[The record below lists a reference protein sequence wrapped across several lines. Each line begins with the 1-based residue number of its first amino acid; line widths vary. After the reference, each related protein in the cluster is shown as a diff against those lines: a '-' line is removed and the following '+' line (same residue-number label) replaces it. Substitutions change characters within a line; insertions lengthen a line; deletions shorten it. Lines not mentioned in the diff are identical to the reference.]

1 MRTEIYIDNYRLD
14 LTKDISAEFTYAID
28 EIQDFATR
36 NTSFSKTIV
45 LPGNDTNN
53 KLFGNIFE
61 FGNSNL
67 YNSAQPNVGYNFNA
81 TKSVPCIILV
91 DKIQIFKG
99 VLRMLEIII
108 DDRHIEYEVCV
119 FGELGGFI
127 NALGNNKLED
137 IDFGIADQTW
147 NVTNIANSW
156 DNISGT
162 GVYYPLIDN
171 GGVSVTAGATY
182 KVDFSFD
189 AFRPALF
196 VKQYL
201 TKILDGSGYTYDFPL
216 LSTALMNRLVI
227 PNNQKTLTKSS
238 TTAFKASVT
247 DVTYTS
253 ASAVQFTGITFGSF
267 SLNAGTDLIT
277 YGGGSAITTNI
288 SLMISGQ
295 INSIDPNNTFV
306 NFEFMK
312 GATLLAVEV
321 INASFT
327 PYFFNVNLSV
337 SNVVINP
344 SDVLAVNIVT
354 SGLPPNYRLYGDDL
368 KIETTTP
375 TDVVLNYG
383 DSIVINDTIPK
394 GIFQKDFFAS
404 IVKMFNLY
412 VYEDKLVEKKLIIK
426 PFIDFYDGTR
436 IDWTDKVDR
445 GSVIR
450 LKPMS
455 EFTARYYD
463 YKYKQDND
471 FYAENYRKKYNEGY
485 GDLIYDSENEF
496 VKEVDSTELIF
507 ASTILYQLTGTDKIY
522 STIYK
527 LSNENTKED
536 KMDSVI
542 RILQAKKITGRNTWA
557 IKNGATTLA
566 SYTAYGYAGH
576 VDDPFNPLADINWGA
591 TKEVFY
597 NASAVTAANL
607 FNGYWSEYIAEITD
621 KDSKL
626 LTCSLKLNEVDIYNL
641 DFSKLIYIDGSLWRL
656 NKVLDYN
663 PMDFNVTKVELLK
676 VIELTYV

>member
-1 MRTEIYIDNYRLD
+1 MRTEIYIDGYQLD

-28 EIQDFATR
+28 EVQDFSTR
-36 NTSFSKTIV
+36 NTSFSKTII
-45 LPGNDTNN
+45 LPGNDNNN
-53 KLFGNIFE
+53 KLFGNVFE
-61 FGNSNL
+61 FGLQNQ
-67 YNSAQPNVGYNFNA
+67 YNPGEPNVGYNFNA

-99 VLRMLEIII
+99 VLRLLEIII
-108 DDRHIEYEVCV
+108 DGKSIEYEVAV

-127 NALGNNKLED
+127 TALGNKKLED
-137 IDFGIADQTW
+137 IDFGIADTAW
-147 NVTNIANSW
+147 TASNISSSW

-162 GVYYPLIDN
+162 GVYFPLIDY
-171 GGVSVTAGATY
+171 GAESTN

-189 AFRPALF
+189 AFRPALY

-201 TKILDGSGYTYDFPL
+201 EKIIAGSGYTWDFPL
-216 LSTALMNRLVI
+216 LTTALMNRLVI
-227 PNNQKTLTKSS
+227 PNNQKQLFKNSQ
-238 TTAFKASVT
+238 TALKGSVK

-253 ASAVQFTGITFGSF
+253 ANQVQFNAASLGSF
-267 SLNAGTDLIT
+267 TLNFANDTFT
-277 YGGGSAITTNI
+277 YGGASAITTNI
-288 SLMISGQ
+288 SFMISGQ
-295 INSIDPNNTFV
+295 INNVDPALPYVYFDFLKSGSLISTQSIYVT
-306 NFEFMK
+306 
-312 GATLLAVEV
+312 T
-321 INASFT
+321 T
-327 PYFFNVNLSV
+327 PYYFTVNLSV
-337 SNVVINP
+337 SNVTINP
-344 SDVLAVNIVT
+344 SDTLTAYVST
-354 SGLPPNYRLYGDDL
+354 SSTDYRLYGDDL
-368 KIETTTP
+368 KVETTNP
-375 TDVVLNYG
+375 TQVQLNYG

-412 VYEDKLVEKKLIIK
+412 VYEDKLIEKKLIIK
-426 PFIDFYDGTR
+426 PFIDFYDGTK

-445 GSVIR
+445 GSVIK

-485 GDLIYDSENEF
+485 GDYVYDSENEF
-496 VKEVDSTELIF
+496 VKEVDTTELIF
-507 ASTILYQLTGTDKIY
+507 AGTVLTQFNGTDKIY
-522 STIYK
+522 SAIYK
-527 LSNENTKED
+527 LSNSNAAED

-542 RILQAKKITGRNTWA
+542 RILQAKKVTGRASWS
-557 IKNGATTLA
+557 IKNGATTVA

-576 VDDPFNPLADINWGA
+576 VDDPLNPVNDINWGSP
-591 TKEVFY
+591 KELYF
-597 NASAVTAANL
+597 NTSAYTAANL

-663 PMDFNVTKVELLK
+663 PMDFNTTKVELLK

>member
-1 MRTEIYIDNYRLD
+1 MRTEVYIDNNRLD
-14 LTKDISAEFTYAID
+14 LTAEISAEFTYAID

-36 NTSFSKTIV
+36 NTSFSKTII
-45 LPGNDTNN
+45 LPGNDNNN

-67 YNSAQPNVGYNFNA
+67 YNPAIPNVGYNFNA

-99 VLRMLEIII
+99 VLRLLEIII
-108 DDRHIEYEVCV
+108 DGKHIEYEVAV

-127 NALGNNKLED
+127 NALGNKKLED

-156 DNISGT
+156 DNISGS
-162 GVYYPLIDN
+162 GVYYPLIDYGN
-171 GGVSVTAGATY
+171 ESTN

-189 AFRPALF
+189 AFRPALY
-196 VKQYL
+196 VKEYL
-201 TKILDGSGYTYDFPL
+201 ENIISDSGYTWDFPL
-216 LSTALMNRLVI
+216 LSTALMQRLVI
-227 PNNQKTLTKSS
+227 PNNQKGITKNTSDALVATAKTKNYTS
-238 TTAFKASVT
+238 AAGNVEFDVSNAGNFTVTGSGSDFTYNSGTAFAGSIILNVSGILNAISPSSDFTVQLRKNGTPISI
-247 DVTYTS
+247 VTYTLPGS
-253 ASAVQFTGITFGSF
+253 GYNFNAILNVASIT
-267 SLNAGTDLIT
+267 LVNTDTLDVDLIGNFSDLDIEQGYFNIISDNPT
-277 YGGGSAITTNI
+277 QTT
-288 SLMISGQ
+288 
-295 INSIDPNNTFV
+295 V
-306 NFEFMK
+306 
-312 GATLLAVEV
+312 
-321 INASFT
+321 
-327 PYFFNVNLSV
+327 
-337 SNVVINP
+337 
-344 SDVLAVNIVT
+344 
-354 SGLPPNYRLYGDDL
+354 
-368 KIETTTP
+368 
-375 TDVVLNYG
+375 NYG
-383 DSIVINDTIPK
+383 ESIVINDTIPK

-426 PFIDFYDGTR
+426 PFIDFYDGSQ
-436 IDWTDKVDR
+436 IDWTNKVDR
-445 GSVIR
+445 GSVLR

-485 GDLIYDSENEF
+485 GDFIYDSENEF

-507 ASTILYQLTGTDKIY
+507 AATVLTQYTGTDKIY

-527 LSNENTKED
+527 KSNANASED

-542 RILQAKKITGRNTWA
+542 RILQAKKVTGMTTWA

-576 VDDPFNPLADINWGA
+576 VNDPINPTDDISWGSP
-591 TKEVFY
+591 KELFFTTSSY
-597 NASAVTAANL
+597 TAANL

-626 LTCSLKLNEVDIYNL
+626 LTCSVKLNEIDIYNL

-676 VIELTYV
+676 VIELNYI

>member
-14 LTKDISAEFTYAID
+14 LTKNISAEFTYAID

-61 FGNSNL
+61 FGNANL
-67 YNSAQPNVGYNFNA
+67 YNEGQPNVGYNFNA

-108 DDRHIEYEVCV
+108 DDRSIDYEVCV

-127 NALGNNKLED
+127 NALGNSKLED
-137 IDFGIADQTW
+137 IDFGIADTTW
-147 NVTNIANSW
+147 NYTNIQNSW

-162 GVYYPLIDN
+162 GVYFPLIDY
-171 GGVSVTAGATY
+171 GVESTN

-189 AFRPALF
+189 AFRPALY
-196 VKQYL
+196 VKEYL

-227 PNNQKTLTKSS
+227 PHNQKTLTKSTALNLLATAKVKNYINAAGNVEFDILNAGNFTITGS
-238 TTAFKASVT
+238 GSDFTYNSATAFSGSITLNISGVINAISPTSDFTIQLRKNGTPISG
-247 DVTYTS
+247 VTYTTPGNNYN
-253 ASAVQFTGITFGSF
+253 F
-267 SLNAGTDLIT
+267 NAD
-277 YGGGSAITTNI
+277 
-288 SLMISGQ
+288 
-295 INSIDPNNTFV
+295 
-306 NFEFMK
+306 
-312 GATLLAVEV
+312 
-321 INASFT
+321 
-327 PYFFNVNLSV
+327 LSV
-337 SNVVINP
+337 ALVTLVSTDTLDVDLVGNFSDLDIESGNFSVISSNP
-344 SDVLAVNIVT
+344 TEVT
-354 SGLPPNYRLYGDDL
+354 
-368 KIETTTP
+368 
-375 TDVVLNYG
+375 VNYG
-383 DSIVINDTIPK
+383 DSIVINNTIPK
-394 GIFQKDFFAS
+394 GVFQKDFFAS

-426 PFIDFYDGTR
+426 PFIDFYDGSQV
-436 IDWTDKVDR
+436 DWTDKVDR
-445 GSVIR
+445 GSVMR

-471 FYAENYRKKYNEGY
+471 FYAENYRKKFNEGY
-485 GDLIYDSENEF
+485 GDFIYDSENEF
-496 VKEVDSTELIF
+496 VKEVDATEIIF
-507 ASTILYQLTGTDKIY
+507 AGTVLYRKTGTDKIY
-522 STIYK
+522 SAIYK

-542 RILQAKKITGRNTWA
+542 RILQAKKVTGITTWS
-557 IKNGATTLA
+557 ILNGVGGSVIA
-566 SYTAYGYAGH
+566 SYSDYGYAGH
-576 VDDPFNPLADINWGA
+576 LDDPYNPQADINWGV
-591 TKEVFY
+591 TKEVYY
-597 NASAVTAANL
+597 NPTSVTAANL

-676 VIELTYV
+676 VIELNYI

>member
-1 MRTEIYIDNYRLD
+1 MRTEIYIDGYELD
-14 LTKDISAEFTYAID
+14 LTKNISAEFTYAID

-45 LPGNDTNN
+45 LPGNDNNN

-61 FGNSNL
+61 FGVSNA
-67 YNSAQPNVGYNFNA
+67 YNSAEPNVGYNFNA

-108 DDRHIEYEVCV
+108 DGKSIEYEVVV

-137 IDFGIADQTW
+137 IDFGIADTAW
-147 NVTNIANSW
+147 TYTNIANSW

-162 GVYYPLIDN
+162 GVYFPLIDYGN
-171 GGVSVTAGATY
+171 ESTN

-189 AFRPALF
+189 AFRPALY

-227 PNNQKTLTKSS
+227 PNNQKGITKS
-238 TTAFKASVT
+238 TTDALVATAKTKNYTSAAGNVEFDVSNAGNFTVT
-247 DVTYTS
+247 GSGSDFTYNSGTSFAGSIILNVSGTINAISPSSDFTVQLRKNGTPISIVTYTLPGNGYNFNAILNV
-253 ASAVQFTGITFGSF
+253 AS
-267 SLNAGTDLIT
+267 
-277 YGGGSAITTNI
+277 I
-288 SLMISGQ
+288 SLVNTDTLDVDLVGNFSDLDIEQGYFNIIS
-295 INSIDPNNTFV
+295 
-306 NFEFMK
+306 
-312 GATLLAVEV
+312 
-321 INASFT
+321 
-327 PYFFNVNLSV
+327 
-337 SNVVINP
+337 SNP
-344 SDVLAVNIVT
+344 TDTAVN
-354 SGLPPNYRLYGDDL
+354 YG
-368 KIETTTP
+368 E
-375 TDVVLNYG
+375 N
-383 DSIVINDTIPK
+383 IVINDTIPK

-426 PFIDFYDGTR
+426 PFIDFYDGTK
-436 IDWTDKVDR
+436 IDWTDKIDR
-445 GSVIR
+445 SSVMRI
-450 LKPMS
+450 KPMS

-463 YKYKQDND
+463 YKYKPDND
-471 FYAENYRKKYNEGY
+471 FYAENYRKKFNEGY
-485 GDLIYDSENEF
+485 GDFIFDSENEF
-496 VKEVDSTELIF
+496 VKEVDATELIF
-507 ASTILYQLTGTDKIY
+507 AGTVLTQYTGTDKIY

-527 LSNENTKED
+527 LSNSNSAED
-536 KMDSVI
+536 RMDSVI
-542 RILQAKKITGRNTWA
+542 RILQAKKVTGRATWA
-557 IKNGATTLA
+557 LTNGLGGSTLA

-576 VDDPFNPLADINWGA
+576 VNDPLNPTDDINWGSP
-591 TKEVFY
+591 KELYFTTTSY
-597 NASAVTAANL
+597 TTANL

-626 LTCSLKLNEVDIYNL
+626 LTCSLKLNEVDVYNL

-663 PMDFNVTKVELLK
+663 PMDFNTTKVELLK

>member
-1 MRTEIYIDNYRLD
+1 
-14 LTKDISAEFTYAID
+14 
-28 EIQDFATR
+28 
-36 NTSFSKTIV
+36 
-45 LPGNDTNN
+45 
-53 KLFGNIFE
+53 
-61 FGNSNL
+61 
-67 YNSAQPNVGYNFNA
+67 
-81 TKSVPCIILV
+81 LV

-99 VLRMLEIII
+99 VLRLLEIII
-108 DDRHIEYEVCV
+108 DDRSIEYEVAV

-147 NVTNIANSW
+147 NATTIANSW

-171 GGVSVTAGATY
+171 GNVSTN
-182 KVDFSFD
+182 KIDFSFD

-216 LSTALMNRLVI
+216 LSTSLMNRLVI
-227 PNNQKTLTKSS
+227 PHNQKTLTKNA
-238 TTAFKASVT
+238 TTQFIATPNNTNYAIASKVEFTASQLGPFLVNVGNNTFTYNSATTTTINFQVVVSGAIIDPNTTFFNIALRKNGVDIASQSYVPNTFDYIFTADLSVNNISVSNTDFFDIFVISDAGGGLGYDITGDTILVGT
-247 DVTYTS
+247 DVTS
-253 ASAVQFTGITFGSF
+253 QV
-267 SLNAGTDLIT
+267 D
-277 YGGGSAITTNI
+277 I
-288 SLMISGQ
+288 S
-295 INSIDPNNTFV
+295 
-306 NFEFMK
+306 
-312 GATLLAVEV
+312 
-321 INASFT
+321 
-327 PYFFNVNLSV
+327 
-337 SNVVINP
+337 
-344 SDVLAVNIVT
+344 
-354 SGLPPNYRLYGDDL
+354 YGD
-368 KIETTTP
+368 T
-375 TDVVLNYG
+375 
-383 DSIVINDTIPK
+383 IVINDTIPK

-412 VYEDKLVEKKLIIK
+412 VYEDRLVEKKLIIK
-426 PFIDFYDGTR
+426 PFIDFYDGSQ
-436 IDWTDKVDR
+436 IDWTGKVDR

-485 GDLIYDSENEF
+485 GDFIYDSENEF

-507 ASTILYQLTGTDKIY
+507 ASTILYQLTATDKIY

-542 RILQAKKITGRNTWA
+542 RILQAKKVTGMTSW
-557 IKNGATTLA
+557 KLTHPSGHDT
-566 SYTAYGYAGH
+566 YTAYGYAGH
-576 VDDPFNPLADINWGA
+576 VDDPLNPTNDINWGA
-591 TKEVFY
+591 PKELFFTTSSY
-597 NASAVTAANL
+597 TAANL

-676 VIELTYV
+676 VIELTYI

>member
-1 MRTEIYIDNYRLD
+1 MRTEVYIDNNRLD
-14 LTKDISAEFTYAID
+14 LTAEISAEFTYAID

-36 NTSFSKTIV
+36 NTSFSKTII
-45 LPGNDTNN
+45 LPGNDNNN

-67 YNSAQPNVGYNFNA
+67 YNPAIPNVGYNFNA

-99 VLRMLEIII
+99 VLRLLEIII
-108 DDRHIEYEVCV
+108 DGKHIEYEVAV

-127 NALGNNKLED
+127 NALGNKKLED

-156 DNISGT
+156 DNISGS
-162 GVYYPLIDN
+162 GVYYPLIDYGN
-171 GGVSVTAGATY
+171 ESTN

-189 AFRPALF
+189 AFRPALY
-196 VKQYL
+196 VKEYL
-201 TKILDGSGYTYDFPL
+201 ENIISDSGYTWDFPL
-216 LSTALMNRLVI
+216 LSTALMQRLVI
-227 PNNQKTLTKSS
+227 PNNQKGITKNTSDALVATAKTKNYTS
-238 TTAFKASVT
+238 AADNVEFDVSNAGNFTVTGSGSDFTYNSGTAFAGSIILNVSGILNAISPSSDFTVQLRKNGTPISI
-247 DVTYTS
+247 VTYTLPGS
-253 ASAVQFTGITFGSF
+253 GYNFNAILNVASIT
-267 SLNAGTDLIT
+267 LVNTDTLDVDLIGNFSDLDIEQGYFNIISDNPT
-277 YGGGSAITTNI
+277 QTT
-288 SLMISGQ
+288 
-295 INSIDPNNTFV
+295 V
-306 NFEFMK
+306 
-312 GATLLAVEV
+312 
-321 INASFT
+321 
-327 PYFFNVNLSV
+327 
-337 SNVVINP
+337 
-344 SDVLAVNIVT
+344 
-354 SGLPPNYRLYGDDL
+354 
-368 KIETTTP
+368 
-375 TDVVLNYG
+375 NYG
-383 DSIVINDTIPK
+383 ESIVINDTIPK

-426 PFIDFYDGTR
+426 PFIDFYDGSQ
-436 IDWTDKVDR
+436 IDWTNKVDR
-445 GSVIR
+445 GSVLR

-485 GDLIYDSENEF
+485 GDFIYDSENEF

-507 ASTILYQLTGTDKIY
+507 AATVLTQYTGTDKIY

-527 LSNENTKED
+527 KSNANASED

-542 RILQAKKITGRNTWA
+542 RILQAKKVTGMTTWA

-576 VDDPFNPLADINWGA
+576 VNDPINPTDDISWGA
-591 TKEVFY
+591 PKELFFTTSSY
-597 NASAVTAANL
+597 TAANL

-626 LTCSLKLNEVDIYNL
+626 LTCSVKLNEIDIYNL
-641 DFSKLIYIDGSLWRL
+641 DFSKLIFIDGSLWRL

>member
-14 LTKDISAEFTYAID
+14 LTKEISAEFTYAID

-61 FGNSNL
+61 FGNSNI
-67 YNSAQPNVGYNFNA
+67 YNSAEPNVGYNFNA

-171 GGVSVTAGATY
+171 GNVSTN

-189 AFRPALF
+189 AFRPALY
-196 VKQYL
+196 VKEYL

-227 PNNQKTLTKSS
+227 PNNQKTLTKNA
-238 TTAFKASVT
+238 TTQFIATPNNANYPIASKVAFTASPLGPFIVNFANNT
-247 DVTYTS
+247 FTYNS
-253 ASAVQFTGITFGSF
+253 ATTTTINFQVVVSG
-267 SLNAGTDLIT
+267 
-277 YGGGSAITTNI
+277 AI
-288 SLMISGQ
+288 
-295 INSIDPNNTFV
+295 IDPNTTFFDIALRKNGVNIASQGYVPNTFDY
-306 NFEFMK
+306 
-312 GATLLAVEV
+312 
-321 INASFT
+321 IFT
-327 PYFFNVNLSV
+327 ADLSV
-337 SNVVINP
+337 NNISVTNTDVFDIFVI
-344 SDVLAVNIVT
+344 SDAG
-354 SGLPPNYRLYGDDL
+354 SGFGYDITGDTILVGTDVISQVDISYGD
-368 KIETTTP
+368 T
-375 TDVVLNYG
+375 
-383 DSIVINDTIPK
+383 IVINDTIPK

-426 PFIDFYDGTR
+426 PFIDFYDGSQ
-436 IDWTDKVDR
+436 IDWTGKVDR

-471 FYAENYRKKYNEGY
+471 FYAENYLKKYNEGY
-485 GDLIYDSENEF
+485 GDFIYDSENDF
-496 VKEVDSTELIF
+496 VKEVDATEIIF
-507 ASTILYQLTGTDKIY
+507 AGTVLTQFTGTDKIY
-522 STIYK
+522 SSIYK
-527 LSNENTKED
+527 KSNANASED

-542 RILQAKKITGRNTWA
+542 RILQAKKVTGRSTWA

-576 VDDPFNPLADINWGA
+576 VNDPINPTDDINWGA
-591 TKEVFY
+591 PKELFFTTSSY
-597 NASAVTAANL
+597 TAANL

>member
-1 MRTEIYIDNYRLD
+1 MRTEIYIDNYQLD
-14 LTKDISAEFTYAID
+14 LTTDISAEFTYAID

-53 KLFGNIFE
+53 KLFGNIFD
-61 FGNSNL
+61 FGVSNQD
-67 YNSAQPNVGYNFNA
+67 NPAEPNVGYNFNA

-91 DKIQIFKG
+91 DNIQIFKG
-99 VLRMLEIII
+99 VLRMLEILI
-108 DDRHIEYEVCV
+108 DGKKIEYEVCV

-137 IDFGIADQTW
+137 INFGIADQTW
-147 NVTNIANSW
+147 NAATIATSW

-171 GGVSVTAGATY
+171 GGVSVTPGGSY

-201 TKILDGSGYTYDFPL
+201 TKILDGSGYTYEFPL

-227 PNNQKTLTKSS
+227 PNNQKTLTKNATTQFIATPNNANYPIASKVAFTASQLGPFLVNVSNNTFTYNSATTTTINLQVVVSGAIIDPGTTFFDIALRKNGVNISS
-238 TTAFKASVT
+238 QGYVPNTFDYIFTADLSANNISVT
-247 DVTYTS
+247 NTDFFDIFVISDAGNGFGYDI
-253 ASAVQFTGITFGSF
+253 TGDTI
-267 SLNAGTDLIT
+267 LVGTDLIQQV
-277 YGGGSAITTNI
+277 NI
-288 SLMISGQ
+288 S
-295 INSIDPNNTFV
+295 
-306 NFEFMK
+306 
-312 GATLLAVEV
+312 
-321 INASFT
+321 
-327 PYFFNVNLSV
+327 
-337 SNVVINP
+337 
-344 SDVLAVNIVT
+344 
-354 SGLPPNYRLYGDDL
+354 
-368 KIETTTP
+368 
-375 TDVVLNYG
+375 YG

-394 GIFQKDFFAS
+394 GVFQKDFFAS

-463 YKYKQDND
+463 YKYKSDND

-485 GDLIYDSENEF
+485 GDLIHDSENEF

-542 RILQAKKITGRNTWA
+542 RILQAKKITGR
-557 IKNGATTLA
+557 A
-566 SYTAYGYAGH
+566 SWKLNHPSGHDTYTAYGYAGH
-576 VDDPFNPLADINWGA
+576 LDDPFNPQADINWGA

-597 NASAVTAANL
+597 SASAVTAANL
-607 FNGYWSEYIAEITD
+607 FAGYWSEYIAEITD

-626 LTCSLKLNEVDIYNL
+626 LTCSLKLNEIDIYNL
-641 DFSKLIYIDGSLWRL
+641 DFSKLIHIDGSLWRL
-656 NKVLDYN
+656 NKVIDYN
-663 PMDFNVTKVELLK
+663 PMDFNTTKVELLK
-676 VIELTYV
+676 VIELNYI

>member
-14 LTKDISAEFTYAID
+14 LTKEISAEFTYAID

-61 FGNSNL
+61 FGNSNI
-67 YNSAQPNVGYNFNA
+67 YNSAEPNVGYNFNA

-171 GGVSVTAGATY
+171 GNVSTN

-189 AFRPALF
+189 AFRPALY
-196 VKQYL
+196 VKEYL

-227 PNNQKTLTKSS
+227 PNNQKTLTKNA
-238 TTAFKASVT
+238 TTQFIATPNNANYPIASKVAFTASPLGPFIVNFANNT
-247 DVTYTS
+247 FTYNS
-253 ASAVQFTGITFGSF
+253 ATTTTINFQVVVSG
-267 SLNAGTDLIT
+267 
-277 YGGGSAITTNI
+277 AI
-288 SLMISGQ
+288 
-295 INSIDPNNTFV
+295 IDPNTTFFDIALRKNGVNIASQGYVPNTFDY
-306 NFEFMK
+306 
-312 GATLLAVEV
+312 
-321 INASFT
+321 IFT
-327 PYFFNVNLSV
+327 ADLSV
-337 SNVVINP
+337 NNISVTNTDVFDIFVI
-344 SDVLAVNIVT
+344 SDAG
-354 SGLPPNYRLYGDDL
+354 SGFGYDITGDTILVGTDVISQVDISYGD
-368 KIETTTP
+368 T
-375 TDVVLNYG
+375 
-383 DSIVINDTIPK
+383 IVINDTIPK

-426 PFIDFYDGTR
+426 PFIDFYDGSQ
-436 IDWTDKVDR
+436 IDWTGKVDR

-471 FYAENYRKKYNEGY
+471 FYAENYLKKYNEGY
-485 GDLIYDSENEF
+485 GDFIYDSENDF
-496 VKEVDSTELIF
+496 VKEVNATEIIF
-507 ASTILYQLTGTDKIY
+507 AGTVLTQFTGTDKIY
-522 STIYK
+522 SSIYK
-527 LSNENTKED
+527 KSNANASED

-542 RILQAKKITGRNTWA
+542 RILQAKKVTGRSTWA

-576 VDDPFNPLADINWGA
+576 VNDPINPTDDINWGA
-591 TKEVFY
+591 PKELFFTTSSY
-597 NASAVTAANL
+597 TAANL

>member
-1 MRTEIYIDNYRLD
+1 MRTEIYIDGNELD
-14 LTKDISAEFTYAID
+14 LTKNISAEFTYAID

-36 NTSFSKTIV
+36 NTSFSKTII
-45 LPGNDTNN
+45 LPGNDNNN

-61 FGNSNL
+61 FGLSNT
-67 YNSAQPNVGYNFNA
+67 YNPAEPNVGYNFNA

-99 VLRMLEIII
+99 VLRLLEIII
-108 DDRHIEYEVCV
+108 DGKSIEYEVAV

-127 NALGNNKLED
+127 TALGNKKLED
-137 IDFGIADQTW
+137 IDFGIADTAW
-147 NVTNIANSW
+147 TYTNIANSW

-162 GVYYPLIDN
+162 GVYFPLIDYGN
-171 GGVSVTAGATY
+171 ESTN

-189 AFRPALF
+189 AFRPALY

-216 LSTALMNRLVI
+216 LSTSLMNRLVI
-227 PNNQKTLTKSS
+227 PHNQKEITKSTS
-238 TTAFKASVT
+238 NAFYANVETRNYTTGDAIRFTVTTLGNFTANGTNSVFT
-247 DVTYTS
+247 YNSATPLVGSITLQIAGTINTISPTSDFTLQLRLNTFTILNIVTYTLPGDNYAFNTTLS
-253 ASAVQFTGITFGSF
+253 VPNITLNQNDFLTVDMVANLGSVDMSSGPF
-267 SLNAGTDLIT
+267 IIT
-277 YGGGSAITTNI
+277 SNNPTEV
-288 SLMISGQ
+288 Q
-295 INSIDPNNTFV
+295 IN
-306 NFEFMK
+306 
-312 GATLLAVEV
+312 
-321 INASFT
+321 
-327 PYFFNVNLSV
+327 
-337 SNVVINP
+337 
-344 SDVLAVNIVT
+344 
-354 SGLPPNYRLYGDDL
+354 YG
-368 KIETTTP
+368 E
-375 TDVVLNYG
+375 
-383 DSIVINDTIPK
+383 SIVINNTIPK

-426 PFIDFYDGTR
+426 PFIDFYDGTK

-445 GSVIR
+445 GSVLRI
-450 LKPMS
+450 KPMS

-463 YKYKQDND
+463 YKYKPDND

-485 GDLIYDSENEF
+485 GDFIFDSENEF
-496 VKEVDSTELIF
+496 VKELDSTELIF
-507 ASTILYQLTGTDKIY
+507 AGTVLTQATGTDKIY

-527 LSNENTKED
+527 KSNANAAED

-542 RILQAKKITGRNTWA
+542 RILLAKKVSSVTSWA
-557 IKNGATTLA
+557 MKNGATTLA
-566 SYTAYGYAGH
+566 SYTSYGYAGH
-576 VDDPFNPLADINWGA
+576 VDDPKNPQEDISWGSPRELFFS
-591 TKEVFY
+591 T
-597 NASAVTAANL
+597 ASYTAANL

-663 PMDFNVTKVELLK
+663 PMDFNTTKVELLK

>member
-1 MRTEIYIDNYRLD
+1 MRTEIYIDNYQLD
-14 LTKDISAEFTYAID
+14 LTADISAEFTYAID

-53 KLFGNIFE
+53 KLFGNIFD
-61 FGNSNL
+61 FGNSNA
-67 YNSAQPNVGYNFNA
+67 YNSAEPNVGYNFNA
-81 TKSVPCIILV
+81 TISVPCIILV

-99 VLRMLEIII
+99 VLRMLEILI
-108 DDRHIEYEVCV
+108 DGKKIEYEVCV

-137 IDFGIADQTW
+137 LNFGIADQTW
-147 NVTNIANSW
+147 NAATIATSW

-162 GVYYPLIDN
+162 GVYFPLIDN
-171 GGVSVTAGATY
+171 GGVSVTAGASY

-201 TKILDGSGYTYDFPL
+201 TKILDGSGYTYEFPL

-227 PNNQKTLTKSS
+227 PNNQKTLTKNATTQFIATPNNANYPIASKVAFTATQLGPFLVNFANNTFTYNSATTTTINLQVVVSGAIIDPGTTFFDIALRKNGVNISS
-238 TTAFKASVT
+238 QGYVPNTFDYIFTADLSANNISVT
-247 DVTYTS
+247 NTDFFDIFVISDAGAGFGYDI
-253 ASAVQFTGITFGSF
+253 TGDTI
-267 SLNAGTDLIT
+267 LVGTDLIEQV
-277 YGGGSAITTNI
+277 NI
-288 SLMISGQ
+288 S
-295 INSIDPNNTFV
+295 
-306 NFEFMK
+306 
-312 GATLLAVEV
+312 
-321 INASFT
+321 
-327 PYFFNVNLSV
+327 
-337 SNVVINP
+337 
-344 SDVLAVNIVT
+344 
-354 SGLPPNYRLYGDDL
+354 YGD
-368 KIETTTP
+368 T
-375 TDVVLNYG
+375 
-383 DSIVINDTIPK
+383 IVINDTIPK
-394 GIFQKDFFAS
+394 GVFQKDFFAS

-436 IDWTDKVDR
+436 IDFTDKVDR

-496 VKEVDSTELIF
+496 VKEKDSTELIF
-507 ASTILYQLTGTDKIY
+507 ASTILYQFTGTDKIY

-527 LSNENTKED
+527 LSNSNNAED

-542 RILQAKKITGRNTWA
+542 RILQAKKITGR
-557 IKNGATTLA
+557 A
-566 SYTAYGYAGH
+566 SWKLNHTSGHDTYTAYGYAGH
-576 VDDPFNPLADINWGA
+576 LDDPFNPQADINWGA

-597 NASAVTAANL
+597 NASVVTAANL
-607 FNGYWSEYIAEITD
+607 FAGYWSEYIAEITD

-626 LTCSLKLNEVDIYNL
+626 LTCSLKLNEIDIYNL
-641 DFSKLIYIDGSLWRL
+641 DFSKLIHIDGSLWRL

-663 PMDFNVTKVELLK
+663 PMDFNTTKVELLK
-676 VIELTYV
+676 VIELNYI

>member
-1 MRTEIYIDNYRLD
+1 MRTEVYIDNYRLD
-14 LTKDISAEFTYAID
+14 LTKEISAEFTYAID

-36 NTSFSKTIV
+36 NTSFSKTII

-53 KLFGNIFE
+53 KLFGNVFE
-61 FGNSNL
+61 FGLSND
-67 YNSAQPNVGYNFNA
+67 YNPAEPNVGYNFNA

-99 VLRMLEIII
+99 VLRLLEIII
-108 DDRHIEYEVCV
+108 DGKSIEYEICV

-127 NALGNNKLED
+127 TALGNKKLED

-147 NVTNIANSW
+147 NVSNISASW

-171 GGVSVTAGATY
+171 GQVSTN
-182 KVDFSFD
+182 KIDFSYD
-189 AFRPALF
+189 AFRPALY

-201 TKILDGSGYTYDFPL
+201 TKLLDGSGYTYDFPL

-238 TTAFKASVT
+238 TTVFKANVT

-253 ASAVQFTGITFGSF
+253 ASAVKFTGVTLGSF
-267 SLNAGTDLIT
+267 SLNFATDLIT
-277 YGGGSAITTNI
+277 YGGASAITTNI
-288 SLMISGQ
+288 SFTISGQ
-295 INSIDPNNTFV
+295 FNNIDPTNGYV
-306 NFEFMK
+306 YFEFMK
-312 GATLLAVEV
+312 NATLIATQSIFV
-321 INASFT
+321 AYT
-327 PYFFNVNLSV
+327 PYYFTVNLSV
-337 SNVVINP
+337 PNVIISPSDTLSVNVVATTN
-344 SDVLAVNIVT
+344 
-354 SGLPPNYRLYGDDL
+354 NYRLYGDTL
-368 KIETTTP
+368 LIESTTP
-375 TDVVLNYG
+375 TDVTLNYG
-383 DSIVINDTIPK
+383 DSIVINNTIPK

-426 PFIDFYDGTR
+426 PYIDFYDGTQ
-436 IDWTDKVDR
+436 IDWTGKVDR
-445 GSVIR
+445 GSVMR
-450 LKPMS
+450 VKPMS

-485 GDLIYDSENEF
+485 GDLIYDTENEF
-496 VKEVDSTELIF
+496 VKEVDSTEVIF
-507 ASTILYQLTGTDKIY
+507 AGTILYQYSGTDKIY
-522 STIYK
+522 SSIYK
-527 LSNENTKED
+527 LSNSNNAED

-542 RILQAKKITGRNTWA
+542 RILQAKKITGRTTWA
-557 IKNGATTLA
+557 IKNGVGGSTLA

-576 VDDPFNPLADINWGA
+576 VDDPFNPQADINWGA

-597 NASAVTAANL
+597 NATAVTAANL
-607 FNGYWSEYIAEITD
+607 FAGYWSEYIAEIID
-621 KDSKL
+621 QNSKM
-626 LTCSLKLNEVDIYNL
+626 LTCSVKLNEIDIYNL

>member
-14 LTKDISAEFTYAID
+14 LTKEISAEFTYAID
-28 EIQDFATR
+28 EVQDFATR
-36 NTSFSKTIV
+36 NTSFSKTII
-45 LPGNDTNN
+45 LPGNETNN
-53 KLFGNIFE
+53 KLFGNIFD

-67 YNSAQPNVGYNFNA
+67 YNPAIPNVGYNFNA

-108 DDRHIEYEVCV
+108 DDRSIEYEVCV

-127 NALGNNKLED
+127 NALGNSKLED

-147 NVTNIANSW
+147 NASTIATSW

-171 GGVSVTAGATY
+171 GVVSTN
-182 KVDFSFD
+182 KIDFSFD

-238 TTAFKASVT
+238 STVLTATAKVKNYTSATGNVEFDIINAGNFTVTLSGSNFEYNSGTAFSGSIALSIAGTINAISPSSDFTIQLRKNGTPISG
-247 DVTYTS
+247 VTYTLP
-253 ASAVQFTGITFGSF
+253 GSGYNFNADLSVPSVTLVNTDDLDVDLVGNF
-267 SLNAGTDLIT
+267 SDLDIQ
-277 YGGGSAITTNI
+277 
-288 SLMISGQ
+288 SG
-295 INSIDPNNTFV
+295 N
-306 NFEFMK
+306 
-312 GATLLAVEV
+312 
-321 INASFT
+321 
-327 PYFFNVNLSV
+327 FNVIS
-337 SNVVINP
+337 SNP
-344 SDVLAVNIVT
+344 TLVT
-354 SGLPPNYRLYGDDL
+354 
-368 KIETTTP
+368 
-375 TDVVLNYG
+375 VNYG
-383 DSIVINDTIPK
+383 DTIVIDDTIPK

-426 PFIDFYDGTR
+426 PFIDFYDGTK

-507 ASTILYQLTGTDKIY
+507 ASTILYEKTGTDKIY
-522 STIYK
+522 SVIYK

-542 RILQAKKITGRNTWA
+542 RILQAKKITGR
-557 IKNGATTLA
+557 A
-566 SYTAYGYAGH
+566 SWKLNHPSGHDTYTAYGYAGH
-576 VDDPFNPLADINWGA
+576 FDDPYNPQSDINWGA
-591 TKEVFY
+591 TKELFY
-597 NASAVTAANL
+597 SASSVTAANL

-663 PMDFNVTKVELLK
+663 PMNFNVTKVELLK

>member
-14 LTKDISAEFTYAID
+14 LTKEISAEFTYAID
-28 EIQDFATR
+28 EVQDFATR
-36 NTSFSKTIV
+36 NTSFSKTII
-45 LPGNDTNN
+45 LPGNETNN

-67 YNSAQPNVGYNFNA
+67 YNSAEPNVGYNFNA

-108 DDRHIEYEVCV
+108 DDRSIEYEVCV

-127 NALGNNKLED
+127 NALGNSKLED

-147 NVTNIANSW
+147 NASTIATSW

-171 GGVSVTAGATY
+171 GVVSTN
-182 KVDFSFD
+182 KIDFSFD

-216 LSTALMNRLVI
+216 LSTALMNRLII

-238 TTAFKASVT
+238 STVLLATAKVKNYINASGNVEFDIINAGNFTITGSGSDFTYNSGTAFSGSIALSISGVINAISPSSDFTIQLRKNGTPISGVTYTTPGSGYNFNADLSVASVT
-247 DVTYTS
+247 LVNTDTLDVDL
-253 ASAVQFTGITFGSF
+253 VGNF
-267 SLNAGTDLIT
+267 SDLDIE
-277 YGGGSAITTNI
+277 
-288 SLMISGQ
+288 SG
-295 INSIDPNNTFV
+295 N
-306 NFEFMK
+306 
-312 GATLLAVEV
+312 
-321 INASFT
+321 
-327 PYFFNVNLSV
+327 FNVIS
-337 SNVVINP
+337 SNP
-344 SDVLAVNIVT
+344 TLVT
-354 SGLPPNYRLYGDDL
+354 
-368 KIETTTP
+368 
-375 TDVVLNYG
+375 VNYG
-383 DSIVINDTIPK
+383 DSIVIDDTIPK

-426 PFIDFYDGTR
+426 PFIDFYDGTK

-445 GSVIR
+445 GSVMR

-507 ASTILYQLTGTDKIY
+507 ASTILYQKTGTDKIY
-522 STIYK
+522 SAIYK

-542 RILQAKKITGRNTWA
+542 RILQAKKVTGMTSWA

-566 SYTAYGYAGH
+566 SYTDYGYAGH
-576 VDDPFNPLADINWGA
+576 VNDPLNPTDDINWGSP
-591 TKEVFY
+591 KELYFTTTSY
-597 NASAVTAANL
+597 TTANL

>member
-1 MRTEIYIDNYRLD
+1 MRTEIYIDNYQLD

-36 NTSFSKTIV
+36 NTSFSKTII

-61 FGNSNL
+61 FGVSNQ
-67 YNSAQPNVGYNFNA
+67 NNPSEPNVGYNFNA

-99 VLRMLEIII
+99 VLRMLEILI
-108 DDRHIEYEVCV
+108 DGKSIEYEVCV

-127 NALGNNKLED
+127 NALGNYKLED

-147 NVTNIANSW
+147 NAATIATSW

-162 GVYYPLIDN
+162 GVYFPLIDN
-171 GGVSVTAGATY
+171 GGVSVTAGASY

-201 TKILDGSGYTYDFPL
+201 TKILDDSGYTYEFPL
-216 LSTALMNRLVI
+216 LSTALMDRLVI
-227 PNNQKTLTKSS
+227 PNNQKTLTKSTQDALVATAKTKNY
-238 TTAFKASVT
+238 TTASDNIEFDVSTAGNFTVTGSGSIFTYNSGTPFAGSIVLNVGGIINAISPSSDFTIQLRKNNTPISV
-247 DVTYTS
+247 VTYTLPGS
-253 ASAVQFTGITFGSF
+253 GYNFFANLNVASIT
-267 SLNAGTDLIT
+267 LVNTDVLDVDII
-277 YGGGSAITTNI
+277 G
-288 SLMISGQ
+288 
-295 INSIDPNNTFV
+295 
-306 NFEFMK
+306 
-312 GATLLAVEV
+312 
-321 INASFT
+321 
-327 PYFFNVNLSV
+327 NLSDLDIEQGYFNIIS
-337 SNVVINP
+337 SNP
-344 SDVLAVNIVT
+344 T
-354 SGLPPNYRLYGDDL
+354 Q
-368 KIETTTP
+368 TTI
-375 TDVVLNYG
+375 NYG
-383 DSIVINDTIPK
+383 ETIVINDTIPK
-394 GIFQKDFFAS
+394 GVFQKDFFAS

-496 VKEVDSTELIF
+496 VKEKDSTELIF

-542 RILQAKKITGRNTWA
+542 RILQAKKITGMTSWA
-557 IKNGATTLA
+557 LKNGATTLA
-566 SYTAYGYAGH
+566 SYTDYGYAGH
-576 VDDPFNPLADINWGA
+576 LDDPFNPLADINWGA

-597 NASAVTAANL
+597 SASAVTAANL
-607 FNGYWSEYIAEITD
+607 FAGYWSEYIAEITD

-626 LTCSLKLNEVDIYNL
+626 LTCSLKLNEIDIYNL

-656 NKVLDYN
+656 NKVIDYN
-663 PMDFNVTKVELLK
+663 PMDFNTTKVELLK
-676 VIELTYV
+676 VIELNYI

>member
-1 MRTEIYIDNYRLD
+1 MRTEIYIDGYELD
-14 LTKDISAEFTYAID
+14 LTKNISAEFTYAID

-45 LPGNDTNN
+45 LPGNDNNN

-61 FGNSNL
+61 FGISNL
-67 YNSAQPNVGYNFNA
+67 YNSAEPNIGYNFNA

-99 VLRMLEIII
+99 VLRLLEVII
-108 DDRHIEYEVCV
+108 DGKSIEYEVCV

-127 NALGNNKLED
+127 TALGNKKLED
-137 IDFGIADQTW
+137 IDFGIADTAW
-147 NVTNIANSW
+147 TATNIANSW

-162 GVYYPLIDN
+162 GVYFPLIDYGN
-171 GGVSVTAGATY
+171 ESTN
-182 KVDFSFD
+182 KVDFSYD
-189 AFRPALF
+189 AFRPALY

-201 TKILDGSGYTYDFPL
+201 DKIIEGSGYTWTFPL
-216 LSTALMNRLVI
+216 LDTDLMKRLVI
-227 PNNQKTLTKSS
+227 PNNQKGITKS
-238 TTAFKASVT
+238 TTDALVATAKT
-247 DVTYTS
+247 KNYTS
-253 ASAVQFTGITFGSF
+253 ASGNVEFDVS
-267 SLNAGTDLIT
+267 NAGNFTVTGSGSDFT
-277 YGGGSAITTNI
+277 YNSGTAFAGSIILNVSGTINAISPSSDFTVQLRKNGTPISIVSYTLPGNGYNFNAILNVASI
-288 SLMISGQ
+288 SLVNTDTLDVDLVGNFSDLDIEQGYFNIIS
-295 INSIDPNNTFV
+295 
-306 NFEFMK
+306 
-312 GATLLAVEV
+312 
-321 INASFT
+321 
-327 PYFFNVNLSV
+327 
-337 SNVVINP
+337 SNP
-344 SDVLAVNIVT
+344 TDTAVN
-354 SGLPPNYRLYGDDL
+354 YG
-368 KIETTTP
+368 E
-375 TDVVLNYG
+375 N
-383 DSIVINDTIPK
+383 IVINDTIPK

-426 PFIDFYDGTR
+426 PFIDFYDGTK

-445 GSVIR
+445 GSVLRI
-450 LKPMS
+450 KPMS

-463 YKYKQDND
+463 YKYKPDND

-485 GDLIYDSENEF
+485 GDFIYDSENEF
-496 VKEVDSTELIF
+496 VKEVDATELIF
-507 ASTILYQLTGTDKIY
+507 AGTVLTQLTGTDKIY

-527 LSNENTKED
+527 KSNANAAED

-542 RILQAKKITGRNTWA
+542 RILLAKKVTGVTTWA

-566 SYTAYGYAGH
+566 SYNAYGYAGH
-576 VDDPFNPLADINWGA
+576 VDDPKNPQEDISWGSPRELFFS
-591 TKEVFY
+591 T
-597 NASAVTAANL
+597 ASYTAANL

-663 PMDFNVTKVELLK
+663 PMDFNTTKVELLK

>member
-1 MRTEIYIDNYRLD
+1 MRTEVYIDNYRLD
-14 LTKDISAEFTYAID
+14 LTKEISAEFTYAID

-67 YNSAQPNVGYNFNA
+67 YNPAIPNVGYNFNA

-99 VLRMLEIII
+99 VLRLLEIII
-108 DDRHIEYEVCV
+108 DGKHIEYEVAV

-127 NALGNNKLED
+127 TALGNKKLEN

-147 NVTNIANSW
+147 NVSNISSSW

-171 GGVSVTAGATY
+171 GQVSTN
-182 KVDFSFD
+182 KVDFSYD
-189 AFRPALF
+189 AFRPALY

-216 LSTALMNRLVI
+216 LSTALMNRLVV

-238 TTAFKASVT
+238 TTAFKANVT
-247 DVTYTS
+247 DYTYTS
-253 ASAVQFTGITFGSF
+253 ASAVKFTGVTLGSF
-267 SLNAGTDLIT
+267 TLNAGTDLIT

-288 SLMISGQ
+288 FFTISGQ
-295 INSIDPNNTFV
+295 FNDIDPNNGYV
-306 NFEFMK
+306 YFEFVK
-312 GATLLAVEV
+312 NATLIAVQSIFV
-321 INASFT
+321 AYT
-327 PYFFNVNLSV
+327 PYYFTVNLSV
-337 SNVVINP
+337 SNVIISP
-344 SDVLAVNIVT
+344 SDTLSVNVVANT
-354 SGLPPNYRLYGDDL
+354 NSYRLYGDL
-368 KIETTTP
+368 LEIQSTTP
-375 TDVVLNYG
+375 TDVALNYG

-426 PFIDFYDGTR
+426 PFIDFYDGSQ

-445 GSVIR
+445 GSVMR

-485 GDLIYDSENEF
+485 GDIIWDSENEF
-496 VKEVDSTELIF
+496 VKEVDSTEIIF
-507 ASTILYQLTGTDKIY
+507 AGTILTQYSGTDKIY

-527 LSNENTKED
+527 KSNNNAVED
-536 KMDSVI
+536 KMDSVV
-542 RILQAKKITGRNTWA
+542 RILQAKKLTGLTTWA
-557 IKNGATTLA
+557 IKNGIAGSTLA
-566 SYTAYGYAGH
+566 SYTDYGYAGH
-576 VDDPFNPLADINWGA
+576 LDDPFNPQADINWGA
-591 TKEVFY
+591 TKEIFY
-597 NASAVTAANL
+597 TATAVTAANL
-607 FNGYWSEYIAEITD
+607 FAGYWSEYIAEITD

-626 LTCSLKLNEVDIYNL
+626 LTCSVKLNEVDIYNL
-641 DFSKLIYIDGSLWRL
+641 DFSKLVYIDGSLWRL

>member
-1 MRTEIYIDNYRLD
+1 MRTEIYLDNYRLD

-45 LPGNDTNN
+45 LPGNETNN
-53 KLFGNIFE
+53 KLFGNIFD

-67 YNSAQPNVGYNFNA
+67 YNPAEPNVGYNFNA

-99 VLRMLEIII
+99 VLRLLEIII
-108 DDRHIEYEVCV
+108 DDRSIEYEVAV

-171 GGVSVTAGATY
+171 GNVSTN

-189 AFRPALF
+189 AFRPALY
-196 VKQYL
+196 VKEYL
-201 TKILDGSGYTYDFPL
+201 TKILDGSGYTYEFPL

-238 TTAFKASVT
+238 TTAFKANVT
-247 DVTYTS
+247 DTTYTS
-253 ASAVQFTGITFGSF
+253 ASAVKFTSITLGSF
-267 SLNAGTDLIT
+267 TLNAGTDLIT
-277 YGGGSAITTNI
+277 YGGASAITTNV
-288 SLMISGQ
+288 SFTLAGQ
-295 INSIDPNNTFV
+295 INSIDPSNTFV
-306 NFEFMK
+306 NFEFVK
-312 GATLLAVEV
+312 NSTLIAVQI

-327 PYFFNVNLSV
+327 PYFFSVDLSV
-337 SNVVINP
+337 SNLTINP
-344 SDVLAVNIVT
+344 SDNLAVNVVT
-354 SGLPPNYRLYGDDL
+354 SGLPPNYRLYGDTL
-368 KIETTTP
+368 TIESTTP
-375 TDVVLNYG
+375 TDVPLTYG
-383 DSIVINDTIPK
+383 DSIVVNDTIPK

-426 PFIDFYDGTR
+426 PFIDFYDGSQ
-436 IDWTDKVDR
+436 IDWTGKVDR

-471 FYAENYRKKYNEGY
+471 FYGENYRKKYNEGY
-485 GDLIYDSENEF
+485 GDLIYDSMNEF

-507 ASTILYQLTGTDKIY
+507 ASTILYQKTATDKVY
-522 STIYK
+522 SAIYK

-542 RILQAKKITGRNTWA
+542 RILQAKKITGRTSWA
-557 IKNGATTLA
+557 IQNGVGGSTLA

-576 VDDPFNPLADINWGA
+576 VDDPFNPQADINWGA

-597 NASAVTAANL
+597 SATAVTAANL
-607 FNGYWSEYIAEITD
+607 FAGYWSEYIAEITD

-626 LTCSLKLNEVDIYNL
+626 LTCSVKLNEVDIYNL

-676 VIELTYV
+676 VIELNYI

>member
-14 LTKDISAEFTYAID
+14 LTKEISAEFTYAID

-45 LPGNDTNN
+45 LLGNETNN
-53 KLFGNIFE
+53 KLFGNIFD

-67 YNSAQPNVGYNFNA
+67 YNPAEPNVGYNFNA

-99 VLRMLEIII
+99 VLRLLEIII
-108 DDRHIEYEVCV
+108 DDKHIEYEVAV

-127 NALGNNKLED
+127 NALGNKKLED

-156 DNISGT
+156 DNISGS

-171 GGVSVTAGATY
+171 GNVSTN

-189 AFRPALF
+189 AFRPALY
-196 VKQYL
+196 VKEYL

-216 LSTALMNRLVI
+216 LSTALMDRLVI
-227 PNNQKTLTKSS
+227 PNNQKTLTKNA
-238 TTAFKASVT
+238 TTQFIATPNNANYPIASKVAFTASQLGPFIVNFANNT
-247 DVTYTS
+247 FTYNS
-253 ASAVQFTGITFGSF
+253 ATTTTINFQVVVSG
-267 SLNAGTDLIT
+267 
-277 YGGGSAITTNI
+277 AI
-288 SLMISGQ
+288 
-295 INSIDPNNTFV
+295 IDPNTTFFDIALRKNGVNIASQGYVPNTFDY
-306 NFEFMK
+306 
-312 GATLLAVEV
+312 
-321 INASFT
+321 IFT
-327 PYFFNVNLSV
+327 ADLSV
-337 SNVVINP
+337 NNISVTNTDFFDIFVI
-344 SDVLAVNIVT
+344 SDAG
-354 SGLPPNYRLYGDDL
+354 SGFGYDITGDTILVGTDVISQVDISYGD
-368 KIETTTP
+368 T
-375 TDVVLNYG
+375 
-383 DSIVINDTIPK
+383 IVINDTIPK

-412 VYEDKLVEKKLIIK
+412 VYEDKLVEKKLIIN
-426 PFIDFYDGTR
+426 PFIDFYDGTQ
-436 IDWTDKVDR
+436 IDWTGKVDR

-471 FYAENYRKKYNEGY
+471 FYGENYRKKYNEGY
-485 GDLIYDSENEF
+485 GDFIYDSENEF

-507 ASTILYQLTGTDKIY
+507 SSTILYQKTATDKIY
-522 STIYK
+522 SAIYK

-542 RILQAKKITGRNTWA
+542 RILQAKKITGRTSWA
-557 IKNGATTLA
+557 IKNGIGGSTLA

-576 VDDPFNPLADINWGA
+576 VDDPLNPTDDINWGA
-591 TKEVFY
+591 PKELFFTTSSY
-597 NASAVTAANL
+597 TAANL

-676 VIELTYV
+676 VIELNYI

>member
-1 MRTEIYIDNYRLD
+1 MRTEIYIDGYELD
-14 LTKDISAEFTYAID
+14 LTKNISAEFTYAID

-45 LPGNDTNN
+45 LPGNDNNN

-61 FGNSNL
+61 FGVSNA
-67 YNSAQPNVGYNFNA
+67 YNSAEPNVGYNFNA

-108 DDRHIEYEVCV
+108 DGKSIEYEVVV

-127 NALGNNKLED
+127 NALGNNKLEE
-137 IDFGIADQTW
+137 IDFGIADTAW
-147 NVTNIANSW
+147 TYTNIANSW

-162 GVYYPLIDN
+162 GVYFPLIDYGN
-171 GGVSVTAGATY
+171 ESTN

-189 AFRPALF
+189 AFRPALY

-227 PNNQKTLTKSS
+227 PNNQKGITKSTTDALVATAKTKNYTS
-238 TTAFKASVT
+238 AAGNVEFDVSNAGNFTVTGSGSDFTYNSGTAFAGSIILNVSGTINAISPSSEFTVQLRKNGTPISI
-247 DVTYTS
+247 VTYTLPGNGYNFNAILNV
-253 ASAVQFTGITFGSF
+253 AS
-267 SLNAGTDLIT
+267 
-277 YGGGSAITTNI
+277 I
-288 SLMISGQ
+288 SLVNTDTLDVDLVGNFSDLDIEQGYFNIIS
-295 INSIDPNNTFV
+295 
-306 NFEFMK
+306 
-312 GATLLAVEV
+312 
-321 INASFT
+321 
-327 PYFFNVNLSV
+327 
-337 SNVVINP
+337 SNP
-344 SDVLAVNIVT
+344 TDTAVN
-354 SGLPPNYRLYGDDL
+354 YG
-368 KIETTTP
+368 E
-375 TDVVLNYG
+375 N
-383 DSIVINDTIPK
+383 IVINDTIPK

-426 PFIDFYDGTR
+426 PFIDFYDGTK

-445 GSVIR
+445 SSVMRI
-450 LKPMS
+450 KPMS

-463 YKYKQDND
+463 YKYKPDND
-471 FYAENYRKKYNEGY
+471 FYAENYRKKFNEGY
-485 GDLIYDSENEF
+485 GDFIFDSENEF
-496 VKEVDSTELIF
+496 VKEVDATELIF
-507 ASTILYQLTGTDKIY
+507 AGTVLTQYTGTDKIY

-527 LSNENTKED
+527 LSNSNSAED
-536 KMDSVI
+536 RMDSVI
-542 RILQAKKITGRNTWA
+542 RILQAKKVTGRATWA
-557 IKNGATTLA
+557 LTNGLGGSTLA

-576 VDDPFNPLADINWGA
+576 VNDPLNPTDDINWGSP
-591 TKEVFY
+591 KELYFTTTSY
-597 NASAVTAANL
+597 TTANL

-663 PMDFNVTKVELLK
+663 PMDFNTTKVELLK

>member
-1 MRTEIYIDNYRLD
+1 MRTEIYIDGYELD
-14 LTKDISAEFTYAID
+14 LTKNISAEFTYAID

-45 LPGNDTNN
+45 LPGNDNNN

-61 FGNSNL
+61 FGVSNA
-67 YNSAQPNVGYNFNA
+67 YNSAEPNVGYNFNA

-108 DDRHIEYEVCV
+108 DGKSIEYEVVV

-137 IDFGIADQTW
+137 IDFGIADTAW
-147 NVTNIANSW
+147 TYTNIANSW

-162 GVYYPLIDN
+162 GVYFPLIDYGN
-171 GGVSVTAGATY
+171 ESTN

-189 AFRPALF
+189 AFRPALY

-227 PNNQKTLTKSS
+227 PNNQKGITKSTTDALVATAKTKNYTS
-238 TTAFKASVT
+238 AAGNVEFDVSNAGNFTVTGSGSDFTYNSGTAFAGSIILNVSGTINAISPSSDFTVQLRKNGTPISI
-247 DVTYTS
+247 VTYTLPGNGYNFNAILNV
-253 ASAVQFTGITFGSF
+253 AS
-267 SLNAGTDLIT
+267 
-277 YGGGSAITTNI
+277 I
-288 SLMISGQ
+288 SLVNTDTLDVDLVGNFSDLDIEQGYFNIIS
-295 INSIDPNNTFV
+295 
-306 NFEFMK
+306 
-312 GATLLAVEV
+312 
-321 INASFT
+321 
-327 PYFFNVNLSV
+327 
-337 SNVVINP
+337 SNP
-344 SDVLAVNIVT
+344 TDTAVN
-354 SGLPPNYRLYGDDL
+354 YG
-368 KIETTTP
+368 E
-375 TDVVLNYG
+375 N
-383 DSIVINDTIPK
+383 IVINDTIPK

-426 PFIDFYDGTR
+426 PFIDFYDGTK

-445 GSVIR
+445 SSVIR
-450 LKPMS
+450 IKPMS

-463 YKYKQDND
+463 YKYKPDND
-471 FYAENYRKKYNEGY
+471 FYAENYRKKFNEGY
-485 GDLIYDSENEF
+485 GDFIFDSENEF
-496 VKEVDSTELIF
+496 VKEVDATELIF
-507 ASTILYQLTGTDKIY
+507 AGTVLTQYTGTDKIY

-527 LSNENTKED
+527 KSNENTKED

-542 RILQAKKITGRNTWA
+542 RILQAKKVTGRATWA
-557 IKNGATTLA
+557 LTNGLGGSTLA

-576 VDDPFNPLADINWGA
+576 VNDPLNPTDDINWGSP
-591 TKEVFY
+591 KELYFTTTSY
-597 NASAVTAANL
+597 TTANL

-663 PMDFNVTKVELLK
+663 PMDFNTTKVELLK
-676 VIELTYV
+676 VIELNYI

>member
-1 MRTEIYIDNYRLD
+1 MRTEIYIDGYELD
-14 LTKDISAEFTYAID
+14 LTKNISAEFTYAID

-45 LPGNDTNN
+45 LPGNDNNN

-61 FGNSNL
+61 FGVSND

-108 DDRHIEYEVCV
+108 DGKSIEYEVVV

-137 IDFGIADQTW
+137 IDFGIADTAW
-147 NVTNIANSW
+147 TYTNIANSW

-162 GVYYPLIDN
+162 GVYFPLIDYGN
-171 GGVSVTAGATY
+171 ESTN

-189 AFRPALF
+189 AFRPALY

-227 PNNQKTLTKSS
+227 PNNQKGITKSTTDALVATAKTKNYTS
-238 TTAFKASVT
+238 AAGNVEFDVSNAGNFTVTGSGSDFTYNSGTAFAGSIILNVSGTINAISPSSDFTIQLRKNGTPISI
-247 DVTYTS
+247 VTYTLPGNGYNFNAILNV
-253 ASAVQFTGITFGSF
+253 ASI
-267 SLNAGTDLIT
+267 SLVNTDTLDVDLIGNFSDLDIEQG
-277 YGGGSAITTNI
+277 YFNI
-288 SLMISGQ
+288 IS
-295 INSIDPNNTFV
+295 
-306 NFEFMK
+306 
-312 GATLLAVEV
+312 
-321 INASFT
+321 
-327 PYFFNVNLSV
+327 
-337 SNVVINP
+337 SN
-344 SDVLAVNIVT
+344 
-354 SGLPPNYRLYGDDL
+354 
-368 KIETTTP
+368 P
-375 TDVVLNYG
+375 TDTSVNYG
-383 DSIVINDTIPK
+383 ENIVINDTIPK

-426 PFIDFYDGTR
+426 PFIDFYDGTK

-445 GSVIR
+445 SSVMRI
-450 LKPMS
+450 KPMS

-463 YKYKQDND
+463 YKYKPDND

-485 GDLIYDSENEF
+485 GDYIFDSENEF
-496 VKEVDSTELIF
+496 VKEVDATELIF
-507 ASTILYQLTGTDKIY
+507 AGTVLTQYTGTDKIY

-527 LSNENTKED
+527 LSNSNSAED
-536 KMDSVI
+536 RMDSVI
-542 RILQAKKITGRNTWA
+542 RILQAKKVTGRATWA
-557 IKNGATTLA
+557 LTNGLGGSTLA

-576 VDDPFNPLADINWGA
+576 VNDPLNPTDDINWGSP
-591 TKEVFY
+591 KELYFTTTSY
-597 NASAVTAANL
+597 TTANL

-663 PMDFNVTKVELLK
+663 PMDFNTTKVELLK
-676 VIELTYV
+676 VIELNYI

>member
-1 MRTEIYIDNYRLD
+1 MRTEVYIDNNRLD
-14 LTKDISAEFTYAID
+14 LTAEISAEFTYAID

-36 NTSFSKTIV
+36 NTSFSKTII
-45 LPGNDTNN
+45 LPGNDNNN

-67 YNSAQPNVGYNFNA
+67 YNPAIPNVGYNFNA

-99 VLRMLEIII
+99 VLRLLEIII
-108 DDRHIEYEVCV
+108 DGKHIEYEVAV

-127 NALGNNKLED
+127 NALGNKKLED

-156 DNISGT
+156 DNISGS
-162 GVYYPLIDN
+162 GVYYPLIDYGN
-171 GGVSVTAGATY
+171 ESTN

-189 AFRPALF
+189 AFRPALY
-196 VKQYL
+196 VKEYL
-201 TKILDGSGYTYDFPL
+201 ENIISDSGYTWDFPL
-216 LSTALMNRLVI
+216 LSTALMQRLVI
-227 PNNQKTLTKSS
+227 PNNQKNLTKNA
-238 TTAFKASVT
+238 TTQFIATPNNANYPIASKVAFTASQLGPFLVNFANNT
-247 DVTYTS
+247 FTYNS
-253 ASAVQFTGITFGSF
+253 A
-267 SLNAGTDLIT
+267 
-277 YGGGSAITTNI
+277 TTTTINFQVVV
-288 SLMISGQ
+288 SGE
-295 INSIDPNNTFV
+295 IIDPNTTYFDIALRKN
-306 NFEFMK
+306 
-312 GATLLAVEV
+312 EV
-321 INASFT
+321 VISSQGYTPNYFDYAFT
-327 PYFFNVNLSV
+327 ADLSV
-337 SNVVINP
+337 N
-344 SDVLAVNIVT
+344 NISVANGDYFDIFVT
-354 SGLPPNYRLYGDDL
+354 SDAGSGFGYDITGDTILVGTDVISQVDISYGD
-368 KIETTTP
+368 T
-375 TDVVLNYG
+375 
-383 DSIVINDTIPK
+383 IVINDTIPK

-426 PFIDFYDGTR
+426 PFIDFYDGSQ
-436 IDWTDKVDR
+436 IDWTNKVDR
-445 GSVIR
+445 GSVLR

-485 GDLIYDSENEF
+485 GDFIYDSENEF

-507 ASTILYQLTGTDKIY
+507 AATVLTQYTGTDKIY

-527 LSNENTKED
+527 KSNANASED

-542 RILQAKKITGRNTWA
+542 RILQAKKITGMTTWA

-576 VDDPFNPLADINWGA
+576 VNDPINPTDDISWGSP
-591 TKEVFY
+591 KELFFTTSSY
-597 NASAVTAANL
+597 TAANL

-626 LTCSLKLNEVDIYNL
+626 LTCSVKLNEIDIYNL

>member
-14 LTKDISAEFTYAID
+14 LTKEISAEFTYAID

-45 LPGNDTNN
+45 LPGNETNN
-53 KLFGNIFE
+53 KLFGNIFD

-67 YNSAQPNVGYNFNA
+67 YNPAEPNVGYNFNA
-81 TKSVPCIILV
+81 TKSVPCFILV

-99 VLRMLEIII
+99 VLRLLEIII
-108 DDRHIEYEVCV
+108 DDRSIEYEVAV

-127 NALGNNKLED
+127 TALGNNKLED

-147 NVTNIANSW
+147 NVTNISASW

-171 GGVSVTAGATY
+171 GNVSTN

-189 AFRPALF
+189 AFRPALY
-196 VKQYL
+196 VKEYL

-216 LSTALMNRLVI
+216 LSTALINRLVI

-238 TTAFKASVT
+238 STVLTATAKVKNYTSATGNVEFDIVNAGNFTVTLSGSNFEYNSGTAFSGSIALSIAGTINAINPSSDFTIQLRKNGTPISG
-247 DVTYTS
+247 VTYT
-253 ASAVQFTGITFGSF
+253 TPGSGYNF
-267 SLNAGTDLIT
+267 NA
-277 YGGGSAITTNI
+277 
-288 SLMISGQ
+288 
-295 INSIDPNNTFV
+295 
-306 NFEFMK
+306 
-312 GATLLAVEV
+312 
-321 INASFT
+321 
-327 PYFFNVNLSV
+327 NLSV
-337 SNVVINP
+337 ASLALVNT
-344 SDVLAVNIVT
+344 DVLDVDLVGNFSDLDIQSGNFNVISSNPTLVNI
-354 SGLPPNYRLYGDDL
+354 
-368 KIETTTP
+368 
-375 TDVVLNYG
+375 NYG
-383 DSIVINDTIPK
+383 DTIVIDDTIPK

-426 PFIDFYDGTR
+426 PFIDFYDGSQ
-436 IDWTDKVDR
+436 IDWTGKVDR

-471 FYAENYRKKYNEGY
+471 FYSENYRKKYNEGY

-507 ASTILYQLTGTDKIY
+507 ASTILYQKTATDKVY
-522 STIYK
+522 SAIYK

-542 RILQAKKITGRNTWA
+542 RILQAKKITGRTLWA
-557 IKNGATTLA
+557 IQNGVGGSTLA
-566 SYTAYGYAGH
+566 SYTTYGYAGH
-576 VDDPFNPLADINWGA
+576 VDDPLNPTDDINWGA
-591 TKEVFY
+591 PKELFFTT
-597 NASAVTAANL
+597 ASYTAANL

-676 VIELTYV
+676 VIELNYI

>member
-1 MRTEIYIDNYRLD
+1 MRTEIYIDGNALD
-14 LTKDISAEFTYAID
+14 LTKNISAEFTYAID

-36 NTSFSKTIV
+36 NTSFSKTII
-45 LPGNDTNN
+45 LPGNDNNN

-61 FGNSNL
+61 FGLSNT
-67 YNSAQPNVGYNFNA
+67 YNQAEPNVGYNFNA

-99 VLRMLEIII
+99 VLRLLEIII
-108 DDRHIEYEVCV
+108 DGKSIEYEVVV

-127 NALGNNKLED
+127 TALGNNKLED
-137 IDFGIADQTW
+137 IDFGIADTAW
-147 NVTNIANSW
+147 TYTNIANSW

-162 GVYYPLIDN
+162 GVYFPLIDYGN
-171 GGVSVTAGATY
+171 ESTN

-189 AFRPALF
+189 AFRPALY

-216 LSTALMNRLVI
+216 LSTSLMNRLVI
-227 PNNQKTLTKSS
+227 PHNQKEITKSTS
-238 TTAFKASVT
+238 NAFYANVETRNYTTGDAIRFTVTTLGNFTANGTNSVFT
-247 DVTYTS
+247 YNSATPLVGSITLQIAGTINTISPTSDFTLQLRLNTFTILSIVTYTLPGDNYAFNTTLS
-253 ASAVQFTGITFGSF
+253 VPNITLNQNDFLTVDMVANLGSVDMSSGPF
-267 SLNAGTDLIT
+267 IIT
-277 YGGGSAITTNI
+277 SNNPTEV
-288 SLMISGQ
+288 Q
-295 INSIDPNNTFV
+295 IN
-306 NFEFMK
+306 
-312 GATLLAVEV
+312 
-321 INASFT
+321 
-327 PYFFNVNLSV
+327 
-337 SNVVINP
+337 
-344 SDVLAVNIVT
+344 
-354 SGLPPNYRLYGDDL
+354 YG
-368 KIETTTP
+368 E
-375 TDVVLNYG
+375 
-383 DSIVINDTIPK
+383 SIVINNTIPK

-426 PFIDFYDGTR
+426 PFIDFYDGTK

-445 GSVIR
+445 GSVLRI
-450 LKPMS
+450 KPMS

-463 YKYKQDND
+463 YKYKPDND

-485 GDLIYDSENEF
+485 GDFIFDSENEF
-496 VKEVDSTELIF
+496 VKEVDATELIF
-507 ASTILYQLTGTDKIY
+507 AGTVLTQATGTDKIY

-527 LSNENTKED
+527 KSNANAAED

-542 RILQAKKITGRNTWA
+542 RILLAKKVSSVTSWA
-557 IKNGATTLA
+557 MKNGATTLA

-576 VDDPFNPLADINWGA
+576 VDDPKNPQEDISWGA
-591 TKEVFY
+591 PRELFFST
-597 NASAVTAANL
+597 ASYTAANL

-663 PMDFNVTKVELLK
+663 PMDFNTTKVELLK

>member
-1 MRTEIYIDNYRLD
+1 MRTEIYIDGYQLD
-14 LTKDISAEFTYAID
+14 LTKNISAEFTYAID

-45 LPGNDTNN
+45 LPGNDNNN
-53 KLFGNIFE
+53 KLFGNVFE
-61 FGNSNL
+61 FGISND

-99 VLRMLEIII
+99 VLRLLEIII
-108 DDRHIEYEVCV
+108 DGKAIEYEVCV

-137 IDFGIADQTW
+137 IDFGIADTAW

-162 GVYYPLIDN
+162 GVYFPLIDN
-171 GGVSVTAGATY
+171 GVVSTN
-182 KVDFSFD
+182 KVDFSYD
-189 AFRPALF
+189 AFRPALY

-201 TKILDGSGYTYDFPL
+201 TNILDGSGYTYDFPL

-238 TTAFKASVT
+238 TTALKVSVK

-253 ASAVQFTGITFGSF
+253 LNQVQFVLVSAGSF
-267 SLNAGTDLIT
+267 TLNFANDTLT
-277 YGGGSAITTNI
+277 YGGATAITTNI
-288 SLMISGQ
+288 SFKISGQ
-295 INSIDPNNTFV
+295 FNNVDPALPYVYFDFLKSGYLISTQSIYIST
-306 NFEFMK
+306 
-312 GATLLAVEV
+312 
-321 INASFT
+321 T
-327 PYFFNVNLSV
+327 PYTFTVDLTV
-337 SNVVINP
+337 SNVVISP
-344 SDVLAVNIVT
+344 GDTLTAYVST
-354 SGLPPNYRLYGDDL
+354 SSTDYRLYGDDML
-368 KIETTTP
+368 VETTTP
-375 TDVVLNYG
+375 TDVILNYG
-383 DSIVINDTIPK
+383 DNIVINDTIPK

-426 PFIDFYDGTR
+426 PFIDFYDGTK

-445 GSVIR
+445 GSVMRI
-450 LKPMS
+450 KPMS

-485 GDLIYDSENEF
+485 GDLIYDSQNDF
-496 VKEVDSTELIF
+496 VKEVDSTELTF
-507 ASTILYQLTGTDKIY
+507 ASTILYQKTATDKVY
-522 STIYK
+522 SAIYK

-542 RILQAKKITGRNTWA
+542 RILQAKKITGRTTWA

-576 VDDPFNPLADINWGA
+576 LDDPFNPLADINWGA

-607 FNGYWSEYIAEITD
+607 FAGYWSEYIAEITD

-663 PMDFNVTKVELLK
+663 PMDFNTTKVELLK